1 MSEIRKIAALA
12 MLSPDEK
19 EEQRLRED
27 MDAILKMGKTMPHPT
42 GAESVTHAV
51 ATDALR
57 EDAVHPYTD
66 SASLVALSEKAR
78 DGCIAVSRTV
88 GGEV

>member
-12 MLSPDEK
+12 MLSPDEN
-19 EEQRLRED
+19 EAELLRAD
-27 MDAILKMGKTMPHPT
+27 MESILKMGKTMPPPT

-51 ATDALR
+51 VTDVLR
-57 EDAVHPYTD
+57 EDSVHPYAD
-66 SASLVALSEKAR
+66 SASLVALSKKAR